1 MAQSS
6 KYLRLDED
14 VLMEFIYHDQSSEGL
29 LNAEIEN
36 DDNGS
41 QLKFLNSVSGDSSS
55 NRFLVHE
62 LGADVVNF
70 NVTVVSGIMYIN
82 GFSSRELQLRNGKTY
97 KFNLSDSSID
107 NPSGFS
113 LPGPIVYNAVTEVR
127 TYNPLANGTFSYGY
141 TDASSNILKGGT
153 IQIANKANSL
163 YSVPQ
168 QETGNSIR
176 TGVNQGGRYLAVPSL
191 LDNKFALVDNSLE
204 YLDSSEWLGDSSS
217 TFDNIIPTGDV
228 TDVVY
233 DTIRL
238 HLRSGYNFNARGFEG
253 FLFQVKSS
261 RVNGGENAFTSIA
274 YLNESNFENQNPNP
288 FTMGDSMF
296 SKYIEIKVPSL
307 VHMFD
312 SSINLDF
319 QNEFF
324 DTVSSGNELESSS
337 NYNVSFKLIGS
348 ITSENIDDGTG
359 TSTQYSQRYINTVEE
374 TNTVVSSEDEYTD
387 ISVNVSEPT
396 NYDYFEIFGTKNGSQ
411 SNFESY
417 VNGRIQTSSDDISV
431 FYEIEISE
439 QVGLNY
445 INTYKTTFVHT
456 NNFDQAIL
464 FRPVILN
471 SAISNNFLV
480 RVTMRIYNETDN
492 TQIVKIGSV
501 IHNRPKKYGKQ
512 LEKINVEGLN
522 NPVIYNKI
530 QNTAVN
536 SDLSNF
542 VNSVRPD
549 ISETKYVIVAVDNY
563 NVVAASNELVGKS
576 AEGVSLGDAK
586 FKELGECV
594 VNINTASSSL
604 IRFTLANLVDGD
616 LRAID
621 LTGAEDIKLV
631 VSNGMKDYSKS
642 HNPSFIGIDNSN
654 GEVMFKIDKWFANK
668 FNGIGSEGT
677 FYITLNHGNDNSSTL
692 YNGKIKV
699 V

>member
-14 VLMEFIYHDQSSEGL
+14 VLLEFIYHDQSSPSD
-29 LNAEIEN
+29 AEIEN
-36 DDNGS
+36 DNNGS
-41 QLKFLNSVSGDSSS
+41 KLKFLNSIAGDDTS

-70 NVTVVSGIMYIN
+70 DVTISSDTIFIN
-82 GFSSRELQLRNGKTY
+82 GFGLRELQLRNSKTY

-107 NPSGFS
+107 NPTGF
-113 LPGPIVYNAVTEVR
+113 LIDGA
-127 TYNPLANGTFSYGY
+127 TYNPSSKILTYTPSANGKFSYKY
-141 TDASSNILKGGT
+141 TNTAGLLHGIGT
-153 IQIANKANSL
+153 INVANKANSL
-163 YSVPQ
+163 YAVPLQ
-168 QETGNSIR
+168 DTGNSIR

-191 LDNKFALVDNSLE
+191 LDNKFALVGNSLE
-204 YLDSSEWLGDSSS
+204 YLDSDEWLGDNST
-217 TFDNIIPTGDV
+217 TFDTVIPDSTVGS
-228 TDVVY
+228 VVY

-261 RVNGGENAFTSIA
+261 KVGGGENAFTSIA

-324 DTVSSGNELESSS
+324 DVVSSGNELDSSS

-348 ITSENIDDGTG
+348 ITTENIDDGTG

-374 TNTVVSSEDEYTD
+374 TNTVVSSEDEFTD
-387 ISVNVSEPT
+387 ISVNVSEPSSF
-396 NYDYFEIFGTKNGSQ
+396 DYFEIFGTKNGSQ

-456 NNFDQAIL
+456 DNFDQAIL

-492 TQIVKIGSV
+492 TQIVKVGSA

-530 QNTAVN
+530 QNTSVN
-536 SDLSNF
+536 NDLSNF
-542 VNSVRPD
+542 VNSVRPE

-563 NVVAASNELVGKS
+563 NVVAASNELIGNS
-576 AEGVSLGDAK
+576 AEGTPLGDAT
-586 FKELGECV
+586 FKEPGECV
-594 VNINTASSSL
+594 VNINTAASSL
-604 IRFTLANLVDGD
+604 VRFTLANLVDGD

-621 LTGAEDIKLV
+621 LTGAENIKLV
-631 VSNGMKDYSKS
+631 INNGSDNYEKS
-642 HNPSFIGIDNSN
+642 HDPSFVGIDNSS
-654 GEVMFKIDKWFANK
+654 GEVMFKIDKLFANK
-668 FNGIGSEGT
+668 FNGVGSEGT
-677 FYITLNHGNDNSSTL
+677 FYITLNHGSNNTSTL

>member
-14 VLMEFIYHDQSSEGL
+14 VLLEFIYHDSDSSNVNDYL
-29 LNAEIEN
+29 IEN

-41 QLKFLNSVSGDSSS
+41 QLKFLNSVSGDPTSD
-55 NRFLVHE
+55 RFLVHE
-62 LGADVVNF
+62 LGGDVVNF
-70 NVTVVSGIMYIN
+70 TVTVSAGVVYIN
-82 GFSSRELQLRNGKTY
+82 GFGSRELQLRNGKTY
-97 KFNLSDSSID
+97 KFDLNDASID
-107 NPSGFS
+107 NPTGFLISG
-113 LPGPIVYNAVTEVR
+113 A
-127 TYNPLANGTFSYGY
+127 TYNSVSKVLTYTPLNNGKFSYGY
-141 TDASSNILKGGT
+141 TNTSGTVFSGGS
-153 IQIANKANSL
+153 IHIANKANSL
-163 YSVPQ
+163 YSVPLQ
-168 QETGNSIR
+168 DTGNSIK
-176 TGVNQGGRYLAVPSL
+176 TGANEGGRYLAVPGL
-191 LDNKFALVDNSLE
+191 VDNKFALVGNSLE
-204 YLDSSEWLGDSSS
+204 YLDSSEWLGDSSG
-217 TFDNIIPTGDV
+217 TFNTLITTADV
-228 TDVVY
+228 GEVLY

-261 RVNGGENAFTSIA
+261 RVSGGENTFTSIA

-307 VHMFD
+307 VDMFD

-324 DTVSSGNELESSS
+324 GTVSSGYELDSTS

-348 ITSENIDDGTG
+348 ISTEDIDNGAG
-359 TSTQYSQRYINTVEE
+359 TSTSYSQRYINIVDE
-374 TNTVVSSEDEYTD
+374 TNTVISSEDEFTD
-387 ISVNVSEPT
+387 ISVNVSEPSSF
-396 NYDYFEIFGTKNGSQ
+396 DYFEIYGTKNGSQ

-456 NNFDQAIL
+456 DNFDQAIL

-471 SAISNNFLV
+471 AAISNNFLV

-492 TQIVKIGSV
+492 TQIVKVAST

-542 VNSVRPD
+542 VNSVRPE

-563 NVVAASNELVGKS
+563 NVVAASNELLGS
-576 AEGVSLGDAK
+576 STEGVSLGDAE
-586 FKELGECV
+586 FKESGECV
-594 VNINTASSSL
+594 VKINNAASSL
-604 IRFTLANLVDGD
+604 VRFTLANLVDGD
-616 LRAID
+616 FIAID

-631 VSNGMKDYSKS
+631 ISNGSNNYSKS
-642 HNPSFIGIDNSN
+642 HNPSFAGIDNSN
-654 GEVMFKIDKWFANK
+654 GEVMFKIDSWFANK
-668 FNGIGSEGT
+668 FKGVGTDGT
-677 FYITLNHGNDNSSTL
+677 FYITLSHGSNNTSTL
-692 YNGKIKV
+692 YNGKIKIV
-699 V
+699 